1 MSDVAGNR
9 KRIVV
14 LGTLAS
20 SPYAGPGQGI
30 LPFRTLADAVD
41 AVEQLTADPARH
53 AEAALAVADAYFDSD
68 RILARFIDQGR
79 HAWLT
84 AR

>member
-1 MSDVAGNR
+1 MSDGAGNR

-14 LGTLAS
+14 LGT
-20 SPYAGPGQGI
+20 
-30 LPFRTLADAVD
+30 
-41 AVEQLTADPARH
+41 
-53 AEAALAVADAYFDSD
+53 LAVADAYFDSD